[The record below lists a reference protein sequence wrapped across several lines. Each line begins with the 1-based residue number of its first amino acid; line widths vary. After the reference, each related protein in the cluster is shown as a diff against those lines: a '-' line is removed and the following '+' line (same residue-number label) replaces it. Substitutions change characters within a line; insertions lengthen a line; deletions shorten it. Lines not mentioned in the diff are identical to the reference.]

1 MEVIMKYTSF
11 YPMVALSALF
21 MGTFTPA
28 EGFSLTRMGIFTATK
43 SSFGGIAKEIGNEA
57 TKEVAKT
64 TIGIAK
70 EAGKEV
76 LISASDPVFN
86 TDMIKKTVDAVAT
99 SDLLKTALLF
109 ARQNKLLIGAVALY
123 GVYNWATKKQSHTI
137 DSGNTAQTIA
147 TALKAAKDS
156 QGSKIDSLKS
166 TRASLEQLTKQSYFS
181 PWDWAVSTYW
191 LPWQKGPLY
200 ESCVQNFLSSRVAIR
215 NAAARLVAAI
225 DDNKNDAV
233 KNEDIELILSHT
245 VQFAL

>member
-21 MGTFTPA
+21 MG
-28 EGFSLTRMGIFTATK
+28 I
-43 SSFGGIAKEIGNEA
+43 SSPLAA
-57 TKEVAKT
+57 
-64 TIGIAK
+64 
-70 EAGKEV
+70 
-76 LISASDPVFN
+76 ASEPVFD

-99 SDLLKTALLF
+99 SDLLKTALLL
-109 ARQNKLLIGAVALY
+109 ARQNKLLIGAAAVFGIY
-123 GVYNWATKKQSHTI
+123 SWATKKQSHTV

-147 TALKAAKDS
+147 SVLKAAKEAQNNKVDA
-156 QGSKIDSLKS
+156 LKS
-166 TRASLEQLTKQSYFS
+166 ARASLEQLTKQAYFN

-233 KNEDIELILSHT
+233 KNEDIELILAHT